1 MGLFK
6 TVFEVNNMQLFLKDK
21 ESSLGSP
28 FFLVIRDHLGTTP
41 LANLRN
47 ILVQDLTEIRSSI
60 SKTKTG
66 NCSSISL
73 IIMPSLAITPVEV
86 DVHFVY
92 KQ

>member
-21 ESSLGSP
+21 ESSLRSP
-28 FFLVIRDHLGTTP
+28 LFLVIRDHLDTTP

-47 ILVQDLTEIRSSI
+47 TLVQDLTKIWSSI

-66 NCSSISL
+66 NCS
-73 IIMPSLAITPVEV
+73 
-86 DVHFVY
+86 
-92 KQ
+92 